1 MEDTWARKGY
11 KKNLLFDAD
20 PDKYCLVSVGVY
32 GMFITMW

>member
-11 KKNLLFDAD
+11 KMNLLFDAD